1 MLYWL
6 VYQQGGVRS
15 VLIIEASSLLGVR
28 LRADVDMPGLD
39 QHFVEG
45 HEFDGALAL
54 RIPEEALGRMMAGA
68 DAANLIER
76 IELGDPIPM
85 LPPSPRTVRPRP
97 RLRRHLGVLGMQ
109 R

>member
-6 VYQQGGVRS
+6 VYQQGDVRS
-15 VLIIEASSLLGVR
+15 VLIIEASSLLGAR

-45 HEFDGALAL
+45 FELDGALAL
-54 RIPEEALGRMMAGA
+54 RIPEDTLGRMMAAA

-76 IELGDPIPM
+76 LELDDPIPK
-85 LPPSPRTVRPRP
+85 LPLSPRTVRPRP
-97 RLRRHLGVLGMQ
+97 RLPRTAK
-109 R
+109 